1 MRAEL
6 LPLLA
11 GCGVALVEIDVDGD
25 SALESRYGGDVPVLF
40 DGTPDEDHVLSR
52 WRLDRTKVAAAL
64 AQDQKMR

>member
-25 SALESRYGGDVPVLF
+25 SALEARYGGDVPVLF
-40 DGTPDEDHVLSR
+40 DGTPDEARILSR
-52 WRLDRTKVAAAL
+52 WHLDRTMVAAAL
-64 AQDQKMR
+64 AQDRKMR